1 MPSGGADN
9 LCMARARWIVIA
21 VVAVLGLAACTPPV
35 TGDDTA
41 KVSTQD
47 EARDVPG
54 DGTPGTTA
62 PPTTAPGAPPT
73 TAPPT
78 TTPTTVA
85 PATAPPTTAPPA
97 TAPPATTPPTA
108 APSTTTT
115 QPAPTTTTA
124 PPAPSTTTT
133 APTPAG
139 VPGSSVGFAQAYSPL
154 WQPAADL
161 ARDFDAIAATGA
173 KWVRFDFM
181 WGVVQS
187 NGRDSWDW
195 STIDR
200 GVNAAKA
207 RGLKVLATLAYTPP
221 WARPAGATSD
231 KWAPTNPDDFVRF
244 ARAAVARYA
253 PQGVHA
259 YQIWNEPNTGFWS
272 PKPDPVAYTE
282 LLRRSY
288 PAIHEVDPQATVVV
302 GGLAAVGPTLDW
314 EAAGGAELSAYRF
327 LTRMY
332 AAGAAGY
339 FDALGQHPY
348 GIPGGPREPGT
359 WNAFGQTPALH
370 DLMAS
375 KGDGAKKIWGTEAG
389 YYTGTG
395 PHGVNEAKQAEYI
408 SDYVTLWTQRSYT
421 GPIFIY
427 SLRDRSTDA
436 SASED
441 NFGLLKVNFT
451 PKQSYTTLS
460 NVVAGP

>member
-1 MPSGGADN
+1 MS
-9 LCMARARWIVIA
+9 RRRWLLIA
-21 VVAVLGLAACTPPV
+21 AIAALGLAACTPPV
-35 TGDDTA
+35 TGDVVDSSEAVVAPDDSPPDT
-41 KVSTQD
+41 T
-47 EARDVPG
+47 EEP
-54 DGTPGTTA
+54 TPS
-62 PPTTAPGAPPT
+62 
-73 TAPPT
+73 
-78 TTPTTVA
+78 TTPTTA
-85 PATAPPTTAPPA
+85 ATTA
-97 TAPPATTPPTA
+97 TTGP
-108 APSTTTT
+108 APST
-115 QPAPTTTTA
+115 TTTTA
-124 PPAPSTTTT
+124 PPATTTST
-133 APTPAG
+133 APAPVPAG
-139 VPGSSVGFAQAYSPL
+139 VAGTSVGFAQAYAPL
-154 WQPAADL
+154 WQPIADL
-161 ARDFDAIAATGA
+161 NSDFDAIAATGA
-173 KWVRFDFM
+173 QWVRFDFM

-187 NGRDSWDW
+187 NGPNSWDW

-221 WARPAGATSD
+221 WARPAGASSD

-272 PKPDPVAYTE
+272 PKPDPAAYTE

-314 EAAGGAELSAYRF
+314 EATGGAELSAWRF

-339 FDALGQHPY
+339 FDAFAHHPY
-348 GIPGGPREPGT
+348 GIPGGPTGTGT
-359 WNAFGQTPALH
+359 WNAFGQSQALH

-375 KGDGAKKIWGTEAG
+375 HGDGAKKIWGTEAG

-395 PHGVNEAKQAEYI
+395 TWGVSEATQAQYMT
-408 SDYVTLWTQRSYT
+408 DYVRLWTQRSYT

-427 SLRDRSTDA
+427 SLRDRSTNA

-441 NFGLLKVNFT
+441 NFGVLRVNSQ
-451 PKQSYTTLS
+451 PKLAYTELS
-460 NVVAGP
+460 GLIIGP